1 MRDGIVAA
9 IFRRLLLMPLAV
21 LLWGTAPAQAG
32 PEPVVGPVPAWVHE
46 AGMPEQREQDDQAP
60 FRILLFDQQVALE
73 PGQPSIY
80 SRVVM
85 HLRTPQGLAA
95 GNVSLIWRPETDTL
109 IVHHVL
115 IRRGNESIDTLAAG
129 NKFTVARREQSL
141 EAAVLNGILTASM
154 QPDGLQVGD
163 VLDIAYSLVSRDPV
177 MRDHVEYMGPA
188 WNKLSMRVGSG
199 ALRVEWPAAQTVK
212 NSTMGQLPPLK
223 VVKQSGRSSVQLA
236 MTDVD
241 PLPPPKDAPARF
253 ALGRLVE
260 FSDFAHW
267 ADLSA
272 LLYPHYRDAARIPAS
287 GPLREALTRIR
298 AQSSDPHMQAEAALA
313 LVQNDVRYFA
323 LAMGAGALVPADA
336 DTTWT
341 RRYGDCKAKTA
352 LLLALLHEMGI
363 DADPVLISTQFGDGL
378 PQHLPLIALFDH
390 VLVRAQING
399 RTYWMDGTQTGGLPL
414 DQLITPVWHW
424 GLVLAAKGGDLVP
437 VMPEPLEVPLAVTR
451 IEMDASAG
459 VRIAA
464 PTKGETTLRSVG
476 ALSVKLA
483 LDNLAGDARDQAL
496 RQYWRKEYDFIDVE
510 QVASTFDSATGV
522 LRLTMAGKA
531 HMDWS
536 NDYYITDGTKMGR
549 KKGFTRDPGPAQE
562 APVVVPFPYYKRVEQ
577 MIRLPSSSGLFGLSE
592 GINVDQTLGGIE
604 FHRHAEIKGSVF
616 SIVAT
621 ERSLVPEISFK
632 TAMADR
638 DGLIALF
645 KRTATV
651 KMPEEYYPTGAE
663 VDLALK
669 ETPTDSEAYQ
679 QRAMMLSERGRDKE
693 AVADLDHAVTLD
705 PKNGRALLARAAIR
719 AHQGDLAGAGRDID
733 TAEALDPGSVSV
745 LRARIT
751 LAGYAKR
758 PGDAVKPLT
767 RLIELTPKDIDL
779 LTERAIVYDDLR
791 QPDKAIADFKA
802 AIERAPTDDTPYW
815 HWALLEVGRGQPDA
829 AAAVAEALLRAN
841 PQDNAA
847 TITAANINRLI
858 DRRAAAMQLY
868 DQALARG
875 PTVDLYLER
884 SLDRPVADR
893 AARLADID
901 AALALD
907 PQSTPALMKKAA
919 LLMEM
924 DDADGA
930 AAVWSALSG
939 STGNESFV
947 LVKRGVAYLKAGRA
961 DLAEK
966 DFAVALSL
974 DDAPEVY
981 NNICWAKATGNVAL
995 ESALA
1000 DCDQALALRPDAP
1013 DYLDSRALVLLR
1025 LGRLDDALADYDRV
1039 LARMPDFGTSFYAR
1053 AIIWTRKGM
1062 ADKAAADFR
1071 LAFRVRPRASDE
1083 FARYG
1088 VTP

>member
-1 MRDGIVAA
+1 MVLFA
-9 IFRRLLLMPLAV
+9 AV
-21 LLWGTAPAQAG
+21 LWGAAPAQAG

-46 AGMPEQREQDDQAP
+46 ADIPERREQDDQAP
-60 FRILLFDQQVALE
+60 VRILLFDQQVALE

-80 SRVVM
+80 SRFVM

-95 GNVSLIWRPETDTL
+95 GNVSLTWRPETDTL

-115 IRRGNESIDTLAAG
+115 IRRAGESIDALAAG
-129 NKFTVARREQSL
+129 NKFTVARREQAL
-141 EAAVLNGILTASM
+141 EAAVLNGVLTASI
-154 QPDGLQVGD
+154 QPEGLQVGD
-163 VLDIAYSLVSRDPV
+163 ILDIAYTLISRDPV
-177 MRDHVEYMGPA
+177 MRDHVEYIGPV
-188 WNKLSMRVGSG
+188 WNSLSMRVGSG

-212 NSTMGQLPPLK
+212 YSTIGPLPPLK
-223 VVKQSGRSSVQLA
+223 AVKQGGRSNVQLS

-253 ALGRLVE
+253 ALGRLAE
-260 FSDFAHW
+260 FSDFARW
-267 ADLSA
+267 SDLSA
-272 LLYPHYRDAARIPAS
+272 LLYPHYRDASRIPAS

-336 DTTWT
+336 ETTWT

-352 LLLALLHEMGI
+352 LLLALLHELGI
-363 DADPVLISTQFGDGL
+363 DADPVIISTRFGDGL
-378 PQHLPLIALFDH
+378 PQHLPMVALFDH
-390 VLVRAQING
+390 VLVRARING

-414 DQLITPVWHW
+414 DQLITPAWHW
-424 GLVLAAKGGDLVP
+424 GLVLAAKGGDLVR
-437 VMPEPLEVPLAVTR
+437 VMPQPLEVPVAMTR

-459 VRIAA
+459 VKIVA
-464 PTKGETTLRSVG
+464 PTKVETILRG
-476 ALSVKLA
+476 AAALSVKLT
-483 LDNLAGDARDQAL
+483 LDKLTGDARDKAL

-522 LRLTMAGKA
+522 MRLIMAGKA

-536 NDYYITDGTKMGR
+536 GDQYITDGTNMGR
-549 KKGFTRDPGPAQE
+549 KKGFTRDPGPGQE
-562 APVVVPFPYYKRVEQ
+562 APVVVPFPYNTRVEQ
-577 MIRLPSSSGLFGLSE
+577 TIRLPNSSGLFTLSD

-621 ERSLVPEISFK
+621 ERSLVPEIPFK
-632 TAMADR
+632 TATADGG
-638 DGLIALF
+638 GLIALY
-645 KRTATV
+645 KRTAAV
-651 KMPEEYYPTGAE
+651 KMPEDYYPTGAE

-669 ETPTDSEAYQ
+669 ETPADSEAYQ
-679 QRAMMLSERGRDKE
+679 QRAMMLSKRGRDKE
-693 AVADLDHAVTLD
+693 AVADLDHAITLD
-705 PKNGRALLARAAIR
+705 PKNGTALLARAAIR
-719 AHQGDLAGAGRDID
+719 AHQGDFAGAGRDID
-733 TAEALDPGSVSV
+733 AAEALDPGSVPV

-751 LAGYAKR
+751 LAGYARR
-758 PGDAVKPLT
+758 PGDAVTALT
-767 RLIELTPKDIDL
+767 RLIELTPKDSDL
-779 LTERAIVYDDLR
+779 LTERGVAYDDLG

-802 AIERAPTDDTPYW
+802 AIERVPRDDNPYW

-829 AAAVAEALLRAN
+829 AAAVADALLRAN

-847 TITAANINRLI
+847 TITAAHINRLI

-868 DQALARG
+868 DQALARA
-875 PTVDLYLER
+875 PTVDLYLNR

-893 AARLADID
+893 AERLADIN
-901 AALALD
+901 AALVLD
-907 PQSTPALMKKAA
+907 PQSTPAQMRKAA

-924 DDADGA
+924 EDADGS

-947 LVKRGVAYLKAGRA
+947 LVERGVAYLKAGKA

-966 DFAVALSL
+966 DFAAALSL
-974 DDAPEVY
+974 DDAPEVH
-981 NNICWAKATGNVAL
+981 NNICWTKAIRNVAL
-995 ESALA
+995 DSALA
-1000 DCDQALALRPDAP
+1000 DCDQALALRPDVP
-1013 DYLDSRALVLLR
+1013 GYLDSRALVLLR
-1025 LGRLDDALADYDRV
+1025 LGRLDDAVADYDRV
-1039 LARMPDFGTSFYAR
+1039 LARNPDFGTSFYGR

-1062 ADKAAADFR
+1062 VDKAAADFR
-1071 LAFRVRPRASDE
+1071 AAFRVRPRASDE